1 MQTDITVLIMAA
13 GEGTRM
19 KSDMCK
25 VMHRICGYPVIEH
38 VVRAAE
44 RISAFPPVMIVG
56 HKAEE
61 IEQYLGKR
69 ALYVQQQKRLGTGH
83 AVMIAKGHLNNRDGY
98 VVVLAGDVPLISADT
113 LQNMVD
119 YCISGGYGA
128 AALAAFLDDPKGY
141 GRIIRNTNGDFERI
155 VEHKDASEPEL
166 KIKEVNASIYCFNN
180 GALLDGLERLD
191 RANSQGEYYLTD
203 VLEKI
208 VANGDSVGVL
218 VTEYA
223 DEIMGINTRMQL
235 AQAQRTLQSKINGFH
250 MDNGITIIDPDNT
263 YIGTDVVIGRDTIIY
278 PGNVLEGRVIIG
290 EKCVLYPNNRI
301 VDSKI
306 DSGCVLQ
313 SSVVS
318 ESFVEAES
326 SIGPCAHIRPG
337 SFIGKYVRIGN
348 FVEVK
353 NCTVGDNSKVSHLSY
368 VGDGQIGKDVNVGCG
383 VVFVNYDGEKK
394 HKTLVGDRSFIGC
407 NVNLVAPITVEDD
420 TYVAA
425 GSTITHNV
433 PSGSLAIARERQVNK
448 HGWVDKRKTQN
459 NKGAEV

>member
-1 MQTDITVLIMAA
+1 MHTDVTVLIMAA

-25 VMHRICGYPVIEH
+25 VMHKVCGYPVIEY
-38 VVRAAE
+38 VMRAAE
-44 RISAFPPVMIVG
+44 RISSLPPVVIVG

-61 IEQYLGKR
+61 IEKYLSKR
-69 ALYVQQQKRLGTGH
+69 ALFEYQRQRLGTGH
-83 AVMIAKGHLNNRDGY
+83 AVMIAKGHLKPRDGY

-113 LQNMVD
+113 LQSMID
-119 YCISGGYGA
+119 YCLSGGYGA
-128 AALAAFLDDPKGY
+128 VTLAALLDDPAGY
-141 GRIIRNTNGDFERI
+141 GRIIRNSVGDFERI
-155 VEHKDASEPEL
+155 VEHKDASEFEL
-166 KIKEVNASIYCFNN
+166 EIKEVNASIYCFNV
-180 GALLDGLERLD
+180 GALLDGLEKLD
-191 RANSQGEYYLTD
+191 RANAQGEYYLTD
-203 VLEKI
+203 VLAKI

-218 VTEYA
+218 VTEYS
-223 DEIMGINTRMQL
+223 DEIMGINTRVQL
-235 AQAQRTLQSKINGFH
+235 AQAQRALQAKINSFH
-250 MDNGITIIDPDNT
+250 MDNGVTIIDPDNT
-263 YIGTDVVIGRDTIIY
+263 YIGPDVVIGRDTVIY

-290 EKCVLYPNNRI
+290 EKCELYPNNRI

-306 DSGCVLQ
+306 DRNCVLQ

-318 ESFVEAES
+318 ESVVEADS

-337 SFIGKYVRIGN
+337 SFIGKHVRVGN

-353 NCTVGDNSKVSHLSY
+353 NCSVGDNSKVSHLSY

-383 VVFVNYDGEKK
+383 VVFVNFDGEKK

-448 HGWVDKRKTQN
+448 QGWVEKRKTH